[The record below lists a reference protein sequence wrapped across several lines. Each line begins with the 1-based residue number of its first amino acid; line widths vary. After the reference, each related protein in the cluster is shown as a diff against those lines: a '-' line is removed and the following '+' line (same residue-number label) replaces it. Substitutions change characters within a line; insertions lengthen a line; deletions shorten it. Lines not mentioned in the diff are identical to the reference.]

1 MNTDNRKTRSASNP
15 WRTFGIIVITV
26 AATLGVSY
34 WVFNAYLFPSAFTPV
49 RLSEQGR
56 QRLDRKLERL
66 GVTSPGQQPRK
77 PEPYSETGASREISL
92 SQTELNALLARDSDL
107 ASRLA
112 INLSANL
119 ASAELLIPLD
129 PAIPLVGG
137 RTLRVTAGLELAI
150 KDGHPRA
157 VLKGVSVWG
166 IPLPNAWLGNLK
178 NVNLMQQFSHA
189 GGFWQAI
196 SEGVDEFTIND
207 GALVIRL
214 KH

>member
-1 MNTDNRKTRSASNP
+1 MNTDNKKTKSASNP

-26 AATLGVSY
+26 AVTLGVSY

-49 RLSEQGR
+49 RLSAQGR

-66 GVTSPGQQPRK
+66 GVTPAGRQPPK
-77 PEPYSETGASREISL
+77 PYSEAGAGREITL
-92 SQTELNALLARDSDL
+92 SQRELNALVARDTDFGN
-107 ASRLA
+107 RLA

-129 PAIPLVGG
+129 PALPLVGG

-150 KDGHPRA
+150 NDGHPRA

-178 NVNLMQQFSHA
+178 NVNLLQQFDHA
-189 GGFWQAI
+189 SGFWQAI
-196 SEGVDEFTIND
+196 SQGVDEFRIKD